1 MPDSRP
7 KTIQVLLPNGNPRGL
22 RVARITSRT
31 VQANETPR
39 KKLSEVSTRLVIP
52 IREIEE
58 RTTMR

>member
-7 KTIQVLLPNGNPRGL
+7 KTIQVFLPNGNPWGL

-31 VQANETPR
+31 VQATETPR

-52 IREIEE
+52 IREIE
-58 RTTMR
+58 